1 MAHPTAP
8 MLCSQP
14 SQKSIRGTNIF
25 HDLQPHILLQLYRRG
40 APSHHAMPR
49 GPLSAPSGGSS
60 HDSQDRTERQ
70 CIRSCCLEIL
80 MTRRICSWST
90 NSQLNA
96 LVGNKAVLLRLSV
109 VWSTFTYE
117 NIVRMLQSH
126 VQNLGVAQPFSGKTL
141 KPTERPAAGDRLFVL
156 PVIRG

>member
-1 MAHPTAP
+1 
-8 MLCSQP
+8 
-14 SQKSIRGTNIF
+14 
-25 HDLQPHILLQLYRRG
+25 
-40 APSHHAMPR
+40 
-49 GPLSAPSGGSS
+49 
-60 HDSQDRTERQ
+60 
-70 CIRSCCLEIL
+70 

-156 PVIRG
+156 PVIRGWIPGM